1 MASEN
6 FAGYPAASGLRSHF
20 GTKAEQATA
29 GSFILQKMEESLYV
43 SRWRIDRK
51 IKRPNGSA
59 G

>member
-29 GSFILQKMEESLYV
+29 GSFILQNMEEYSYG
-43 SRWRIDRK
+43 SRWRIDQEV
-51 IKRPNGSA
+51 KRPSGSA